1 LRTTNQRGQPLQGR
15 ADRFPIHFEPG
26 IEVGQIEVEDRAPE
40 IRKVSFN
47 VAFR

>member
-1 LRTTNQRGQPLQGR
+1 LRTTNQRGQPPQCR

-26 IEVGQIEVEDRAPE
+26 IEVGRIEVEERAPE
-40 IRKVSFN
+40 IRQVSFD

>member
-1 LRTTNQRGQPLQGR
+1 LRTTSQRGQPLQGR

-26 IEVGQIEVEDRAPE
+26 IQVGWVEVEERAPE
-40 IRKVSFN
+40 IRQVSFD